1 MVRFIKVGNGCYNV
15 NFIHCNTMNKD
26 GQQGW
31 MKVDNK
37 DKEDGFEK
45 IRLSPQDFDRIEEIL
60 LTHHFEYQLT
70 KKIKE
75 KA

>member
-15 NFIHCNTMNKD
+15 NYIHSITMNKD

-37 DKEDGFEK
+37 DKEDGFER
-45 IRLSPQDFDRIEEIL
+45 IRLSPQDYDRIEEIL
-60 LTHHFEYQLT
+60 LTHHFEYQLKRT
-70 KKIKE
+70 KE